1 MAYPTSPTTYV
12 LPFGD
17 KIRVSSNRR
26 FILVRQNDGPF
37 TPFIA
42 KRSDTLDTV
51 YREYNLLAG
60 RTDYIID
67 QAEGTVLVWF
77 NGAHELHSVGPKHR
91 DSQFIRREANRNTH
105 KDASRYTARTL
116 HGEVTL

>member
-1 MAYPTSPTTYV
+1 MAYPNSPTTYV

-17 KIRVSSNRR
+17 RIRVSSRRR
-26 FILVRQNDGPF
+26 FILVRVHEGIASG
-37 TPFIA
+37 IA
-42 KRSDTLDTV
+42 KRSDKLDTV

-77 NGAHELHSVGPKHR
+77 NGHHELHSCGPKHR
-91 DSQFIRREANRNTH
+91 DSKFIRREAN
-105 KDASRYTARTL
+105 KDTRRDVSSYTARTL